1 MPHNTPNAFEL
12 EQDADLNDL
21 LETPNRK
28 PRPDAALPEPE
39 AEREDD
45 FDDLNA
51 LLAESLT
58 TIKETAEAKLS
69 RERLK
74 RGGITAEERRAD
86 AERIAAWEAK
96 HEWLDVANVG
106 QFSRFSC
113 GCGTSY
119 TVFTQLMI
127 RQRHRHLR
135 DSFRWQQQQTTQAA
149 LPNETVIADYPVKTC
164 ASCADSK
171 GWIMAHATEWKF

>member
-1 MPHNTPNAFEL
+1 MPHGTPNAFEL
-12 EQDADLNDL
+12 EQDAQLEDL
-21 LETPNRK
+21 LDAPARK
-28 PRPDAALPEPE
+28 PQPDAAEPDE
-39 AEREDD
+39 PDAD

-58 TIKETAEAKLS
+58 TVKETAEAKIA

-119 TVFTQLMI
+119 TVFTQLMV

-135 DSFRWQQQQTTQAA
+135 DSFRWQQQQTAQAA

-164 ASCADSK
+164 AGCADSK